1 MHPDFALQ
9 ETHLSC
15 PGHQQP
21 KRMTVMLL
29 FMKKLQYFL
38 PCNPQ
43 MPRTITL
50 N

>member
-21 KRMTVMLL
+21 VFVRRLYQTPPL
-29 FMKKLQYFL
+29 
-38 PCNPQ
+38 CSHAN
-43 MPRTITL
+43 I
-50 N
+50 